1 MLPLQWFSAS
11 SSHSHVFTLY
21 LPQVLTILLNL
32 SSQQELVSFLVGSD
46 EVLRLLTLASNSFS
60 PELSTLAA
68 DTLGNLAKEVCLCV
82 CGGGGGRGRGVST
95 VCLCGALN
103 GVGGTEP

>member
-1 MLPLQWFSAS
+1 MPCCLP
-11 SSHSHVFTLY
+11 Y

-32 SSQQELVSFLVGSD
+32 SFQQELVPFLVGNA

-68 DTLGNLAKEVCLCV
+68 DALGNLAKEVCACVSVCV
-82 CGGGGGRGRGVST
+82 C
-95 VCLCGALN
+95 VCVYVHVCVVLLM
-103 GVGGTEP
+103 V

>member
-1 MLPLQWFSAS
+1 MPCCLP
-11 SSHSHVFTLY
+11 Y

-32 SSQQELVSFLVGSD
+32 SFQQELVPFLVGNA

-68 DTLGNLAKEVCLCV
+68 DALGNLAKEVCVCV
-82 CGGGGGRGRGVST
+82 CV
-95 VCLCGALN
+95 VCVCECVCVYVRLCGALN